1 MVQNCFK
8 IISRQRKKYTPAEPP
23 PLKSDLFLKP
33 SQNVLKVVVYFFDG
47 FPYSIYHLFIYSLTF
62 SFFLFSPPKYSKFTH
77 SYLVADNLL
86 KNDSTNQPLIFN
98 QNDKMLNALALE
110 YNVTYNH
117 TEQRSK

>member
-62 SFFLFSPPKYSKFTH
+62 SFFLFSPPKVFKIY
-77 SYLVADNLL
+77 
-86 KNDSTNQPLIFN
+86 IFI
-98 QNDKMLNALALE
+98 
-110 YNVTYNH
+110 
-117 TEQRSK
+117 SSC

>member
-47 FPYSIYHLFIYSLTF
+47 FPYSIYHLFN
-62 SFFLFSPPKYSKFTH
+62 FLCLPFQSSK
-77 SYLVADNLL
+77 SIQNLH
-86 KNDSTNQPLIFN
+86 I
-98 QNDKMLNALALE
+98 
-110 YNVTYNH
+110 H
-117 TEQRSK
+117 I